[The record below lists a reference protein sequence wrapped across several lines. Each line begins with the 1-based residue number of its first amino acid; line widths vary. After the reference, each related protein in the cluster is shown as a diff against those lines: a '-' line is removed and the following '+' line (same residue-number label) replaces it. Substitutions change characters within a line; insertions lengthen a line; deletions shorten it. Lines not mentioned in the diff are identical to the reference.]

1 MAMGSLA
8 NVIMTLYTKLKFC
21 QFGSTFSKYDVYG
34 THEFLK
40 NLKSTLEIHFQVE
53 KTYVYHKT
61 QTKIGVEYGFT
72 RKNLCIYHVLKLQCR
87 FTWRAH

>member
-1 MAMGSLA
+1 MDSLA

-34 THEFLK
+34 THKILKKIEF
-40 NLKSTLEIHFQVE
+40 HFRNSFSS
-53 KTYVYHKT
+53 KKAYVYHKT